1 MGKGRRMG
9 LFSKRKKKEEP
20 QENIY
25 PWMTVEEAL
34 EYSRGAQPDNVESV
48 SKLADELADQ
58 MKFLRTQQE
67 QTKYEYDEV
76 TKYLSDIKLLEAMS
90 EANRALVTDAARMII
105 GLDDERINYQNG
117 KSRVSH
123 EQYRNMEMYEKEIP
137 RKIRELEKQEEYL
150 GLIKD
155 DMRNLEGEKGSIS
168 FNREQASD
176 KRDFLV
182 KLTYGVI
189 FIVLLLFIILIVLMD
204 RTGKDFTIPF
214 FLTGLAGAGYA
225 AYFIYE
231 HKRCGTEIKKC
242 DHMLNRANIL
252 LNKVK
257 IKFVN
262 TTNALDYAYEKYGVN
277 SACEMK
283 NIWNN
288 YKYEKEEEN
297 RYRKNSQLLAG
308 YEDNLEKLLNRLGFS
323 KAEAWVSQPELLI
336 NRGDLADFKDAIS
349 NRRNKLRAQI
359 DFNIRQQD
367 TTMNDIEAL
376 KNKYDHLRD
385 DINLIMKRNEVY

>member
-1 MGKGRRMG
+1 MG
-9 LFSKRKKKEEP
+9 LFSKKKNKEEP
-20 QENIY
+20 QETVY

-34 EYSRGAQPDNVESV
+34 EYSKGEIPESTDSV
-48 SKLADELADQ
+48 NKLADELADQ

-67 QTKYEYDEV
+67 QTKYEYEEV
-76 TKYLSDIKLLEAMS
+76 TKYLSDIKLLESMT
-90 EANRALVTDAARMII
+90 EANRALVTDAARMIV
-105 GLDDERINYQNG
+105 GLDDERISYQNG
-117 KSRVSH
+117 RSRVSH

-137 RKIRELEKQEEYL
+137 RKIKELEKQEEYL

-168 FNREQASD
+168 FTREQASD
-176 KRDFLV
+176 KRNFLV

-189 FIVLLLFIILIVLMD
+189 FLVLLMFIILIVLMD

-214 FLTGLAGAGYA
+214 FLTGLAGAAYA

-231 HKRCGTEIKKC
+231 HRRCGTEIKKS

-252 LNKVK
+252 LNKIK
-257 IKFVN
+257 IKYVN

-283 NIWNN
+283 SVWNN
-288 YKYEKEEEN
+288 YKYEKEEEK

-308 YEDNLEKLLNRLGFS
+308 YEDNLGKLLDKLGFS
-323 KAEAWVSQPELLI
+323 KPDAWVSQPELLI
-336 NRGDLADFKDAIS
+336 DRGDLADFKDAIT

-367 TTMNDIEAL
+367 TTMNEIEAL
-376 KNKYDHLRD
+376 KNKYERFRD